1 MAAATLT
8 AVGSIPAPAA
18 PRIRAD
24 RAFFGHPAGL
34 GWLSFC
40 ELWERFSFYGMQALL
55 VLYLTNYLFLPQNIG
70 QVAGID
76 ALRHAIESV
85 TGPRSTQ
92 QLASAVFGLYAGFV
106 YLTPLF
112 GGLLADRVLGRT
124 TTVVIGASL
133 MALGHFLMAFEASFL
148 IALACLLVGV
158 GCFKGNIAA
167 QVGDLYAP
175 DDKRRAS
182 AFQIFLLAVQI
193 AVILA
198 PIVCGTLGEKVA
210 WHWGFGAAG
219 VGMLIGLV
227 VYLAGRRWLPPEPV
241 RDATTRAVA
250 ARARMTGPEKA
261 RLVLLVALVPV
272 LMLSVVGNQQFSN
285 AFPLWSQKNMDLVL
299 FGWQV
304 PVTWLQAVD
313 AVVSTAT
320 MAGSIAFWRWW
331 AQRRREPDE
340 LTKMGIGALIAAGRA
355 GAAGGR
361 FDDDRRD
368 AREGQLH
375 LDPRLH
381 ARQRHRL
388 RQHPAGR
395 PGALLASRAAAAR
408 GPADRHLLPAPV
420 HRQHLRRL
428 ARRVPGDDAGTG
440 LLGAA
445 CRAGGAR
452 RLAVLRRAIRVRD
465 ACWRR
470 RTTRRRRR
478 SEEKDQRC
486 AQKARWHRD
495 RLVGDLGHRSD
506 QVDGLLAHARTHRR
520 TTRSSSG
527 FPHGCLSAR
536 ATLLP

>member
-8 AVGSIPAPAA
+8 AEGPSAGPAH
-18 PRIRAD
+18 PRIPAD

-76 ALRHAIESV
+76 ALRGLIEHA
-85 TGPRSTQ
+85 TGPRSPQ
-92 QLASAVFGLYAGFV
+92 QLASAVFGLYAGLV

-124 TTVVIGASL
+124 KTVVIGASL
-133 MALGHFLMAFEASFL
+133 MALGHFLMAFEFSFL
-148 IALACLLVGV
+148 IAIACLLVGV

-175 DDKRRAS
+175 EDKRRAS

-227 VYLAGRRWLPPEPV
+227 VYLTGRRWLPPEPA
-241 RDATTRAVA
+241 RGAKARAAEARTGMTRA
-250 ARARMTGPEKA
+250 EKA
-261 RLVLLVALVPV
+261 RLAVLIALIPV
-272 LMLSVVGNQQFSN
+272 LMLSIVGNQQFSN

-304 PVTWLQAVD
+304 PVTWLQSVD
-313 AVVSTAT
+313 AVVSTVT

-340 LTKMGIGALIAAGRA
+340 LTKMG
-355 GAAGGR
+355 
-361 FDDDRRD
+361 F
-368 AREGQLH
+368 
-375 LDPRLH
+375 
-381 ARQRHRL
+381 
-388 RQHPAGR
+388 
-395 PGALLASRAAAAR
+395 GALLAAGGPALLVIASMIIDSTHEKVSFIWTLGYTIVNDIGFANILPVGLALYSRAA
-408 GPADRHLLPAPV
+408 P
-420 HRQHLRRL
+420 RRL
-428 ARRVPGDDAGTG
+428 EGLMIGVYYLHLFVGNTFVGWLAGFLETMPGREFWGLHAALVASSGVL
-440 LLGAA
+440 LLG
-445 CRAGGAR
+445 CRVVFR
-452 RLAVLRRAIRVRD
+452 KVLAPEDESAPD
-465 ACWRR
+465 A
-470 RTTRRRRR
+470 
-478 SEEKDQRC
+478 
-486 AQKARWHRD
+486 
-495 RLVGDLGHRSD
+495 
-506 QVDGLLAHARTHRR
+506 
-520 TTRSSSG
+520 
-527 FPHGCLSAR
+527 
-536 ATLLP
+536 